1 MYIKRYWILFHI
13 YIFDH
18 REMKA
23 IKNIHVHLL
32 KPGLSHPFLRHG
44 PEALWSRKIIHILA
58 KLGKIEHQQ
67 SLYIFY
73 LKSSLSLRGL
83 NFLSAVESWFL
94 NQNVNA
100 NMNIQHEIGKIHHFL
115 FLEMGL
121 FFGPNLRDV
130 TALFEA
136 SKKSNKVLMKHKTIE
151 YIQLDVM
158 KTYWH

>member
-1 MYIKRYWILFHI
+1 
-13 YIFDH
+13 
-18 REMKA
+18 MKWE
-23 IKNIHVHLL
+23 NYPH
-32 KPGLSHPFLRHG
+32 F
-44 PEALWSRKIIHILA
+44 
-58 KLGKIEHQQ
+58 GKIGKNCTSTKLIYFL
-67 SLYIFY
+67 SLKFNVLYP
-73 LKSSLSLRGL
+73 LSLRGL

-136 SKKSNKVLMKHKTIE
+136 SKKSNKVLMKHETIE
-151 YIQLDVM
+151 YIQLYMM